1 MNGIFTVIDIVGVI
15 FEILIALGFF
25 ECVSNKKY
33 NTTVKTG
40 ILILVQS
47 MAVVFVKQQIIVTV
61 ILYLVLIC
69 LSIQY
74 ELSVMKRIIYCI
86 FLLVM
91 YSLSEVLVGIF
102 LSNVTNIGLEKLCS
116 NVMYYTQGVLISKM
130 LVFVIV
136 KAISYTSVKDTVS
149 IDKKVLVFLMALPA
163 STIFIV
169 FAMSDILY
177 ISTPDE
183 IYEVLEVAIILLIIS
198 NIFVFYMLEYQLKI
212 TEEKNQQE
220 IIKQSLENKAIYYEE
235 LSKRQIITNK
245 AMHDMKNKLFA
256 LRQMCRENEKES
268 IDIIDGLCEE
278 IGSAYTLRFTGMEAV
293 DALITTKLL
302 VMKENNIEFSNSIFI
317 TKENVIK
324 VMDLCVLLG
333 NLLDNAIEANVNAN
347 ISRKY
352 ISLKIQQQKNYL
364 SIDIS
369 NSKDDKTGDIDMD
382 NITTTKKDKEMHGF
396 GLKSVKEIVEKYDG
410 NISVKQIGDR
420 FEVTILMKNIK
431 G

>member
-1 MNGIFTVIDIVGVI
+1 
-15 FEILIALGFF
+15 
-25 ECVSNKKY
+25 
-33 NTTVKTG
+33 
-40 ILILVQS
+40 
-47 MAVVFVKQQIIVTV
+47 
-61 ILYLVLIC
+61 
-69 LSIQY
+69 
-74 ELSVMKRIIYCI
+74 
-86 FLLVM
+86 
-91 YSLSEVLVGIF
+91 
-102 LSNVTNIGLEKLCS
+102 
-116 NVMYYTQGVLISKM
+116 
-130 LVFVIV
+130 
-136 KAISYTSVKDTVS
+136 
-149 IDKKVLVFLMALPA
+149 
-163 STIFIV
+163 
-169 FAMSDILY
+169 
-177 ISTPDE
+177 
-183 IYEVLEVAIILLIIS
+183 
-198 NIFVFYMLEYQLKI
+198 
-212 TEEKNQQE
+212 
-220 IIKQSLENKAIYYEE
+220 
-235 LSKRQIITNK
+235 
-245 AMHDMKNKLFA
+245 MHDMKNKLFA
-256 LRQMCRENEKES
+256 LRQMCRDNEKES

-278 IGSAYTLRFTGMEAV
+278 IGSAYTLRFTGMEAL